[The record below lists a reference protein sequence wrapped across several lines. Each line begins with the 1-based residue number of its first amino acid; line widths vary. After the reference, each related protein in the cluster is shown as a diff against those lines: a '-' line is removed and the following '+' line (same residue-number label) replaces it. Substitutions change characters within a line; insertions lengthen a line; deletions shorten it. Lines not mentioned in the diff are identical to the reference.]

1 MTTPLI
7 ILGCGYIGSR
17 LARAAL
23 AAGREV
29 RVCARGTGRLAK
41 LGELGAQVKYL
52 DAAIPKQLPVALASL
67 SGCTVVYSIPPVA
80 ALPPGNA
87 MRAALQA
94 AYGGGAS
101 CFIHFSSS
109 GLYGDKPDDETWV
122 DEDTPVAV
130 DDKAMQNVMS
140 DEEAV
145 MKSEHDRMRTTILR
159 LAPVYG
165 AGKGMRARLRK
176 GDYKILGD
184 GSHAISRIHID
195 DVIRVVNAVEDR
207 APTKSLFLV
216 ADDEPTTQGDY
227 AKWLTDRMGI
237 PMPPSRD
244 LYQPG
249 GQRVA
254 HRNRKIRNI
263 RMKTVLGVELQ
274 YPTFREGEAAIEA
287 EEAADAGG

>member
-7 ILGCGYIGSR
+7 ILGCGYIGAR

-29 RVCARGTGRLAK
+29 RVCGRSTGRLAA
-41 LGELGAQVKYL
+41 LGALGAQVKYL
-52 DAAIPKQLPVALASL
+52 DAAVPKQLPIAL
-67 SGCTVVYSIPPVA
+67 SGMHGATVVYSIPPVT

-87 MRAALQA
+87 IRAALQA
-94 AYGGGAS
+94 AYGGGAG

-122 DEDTPVAV
+122 DEDTPLAH
-130 DDKAMQNVMS
+130 DDKPMANVVT
-140 DEEAV
+140 DEEAI
-145 MKSEHDRMRTTILR
+145 MNSELDRLRMVILR

-165 AGKGMRARLRK
+165 AGRGMRARLKK

-195 DVIRVVNAVEDR
+195 DVVRVVNAAEER
-207 APTKSLFLV
+207 ATTKSVFLV

-254 HRNRKIRNI
+254 HRNRRIRNT
-263 RMKTVLGVELQ
+263 RLKTTLGVELL

-287 EEAADAGG
+287 EEAAES

>member
-1 MTTPLI
+1 VTTPLI
-7 ILGCGYIGSR
+7 ILGCGYIGDR

-23 AAGREV
+23 AAGRQV
-29 RVCARGTGRLAK
+29 RVCARSTGRLAK
-41 LGELGAQVKYL
+41 LGELGAHVKYL
-52 DAAIPKQLPVALASL
+52 DAAIPKQLPIAL
-67 SGCTVVYSIPPVA
+67 SGMHGATVVYSIPPVT

-87 MRAALQA
+87 IRAALQA
-94 AYGGGAS
+94 AYGNGAG
-101 CFIHFSSS
+101 CFIHLSSS

-122 DEDTPVAV
+122 DEETPLAH
-130 DDKAMQNVMS
+130 DDKAMANVMT

-145 MKSEHDRMRTTILR
+145 MNSELDRLRTTILR

-184 GSHAISRIHID
+184 GTHAISRIHID
-195 DVIRVVNAVEDR
+195 DVVRVILAVEDR
-207 APTKSLFLV
+207 ATTKSLFLV
-216 ADDEPTTQGDY
+216 ADDEPTTQGEY
-227 AKWLTDRMGI
+227 ATWLTERMGI

-244 LYQPG
+244 MYQPG

-254 HRNRKIRNI
+254 HRNRKIRNT
-263 RMKTVLGVELQ
+263 RMKTVLGVELL

-287 EEAADAGG
+287 EEAAG